1 MTYGKKS
8 LPNSARLLRRRLRS
22 QAGAAALEVALVL
35 GLVVIPLIEVVDEI
49 SERQADDVE
58 ARADRVGNPT
68 GSAGY
73 VAVGNNGTTVTTS
86 STGPSPSSTDAEFSY
101 SSSQSYNGSNWNV
114 TLEIQVTDPGG
125 NPHSNGDLEGD
136 WYDSSGT
143 KLVAA
148 DCSIDVNG
156 LCTVTIKI
164 KKSIT
169 NPIEY
174 RVDQLVSNELT
185 ISSGAVTEFVIYQ
198 S

>member
-1 MTYGKKS
+1 MTFGKKFFRGS
-8 LPNSARLLRRRLRS
+8 PRPTQRRLRS

-58 ARADRVGNPT
+58 ARADRIGDPS

-73 VAVGNNGTTVTTS
+73 VPVGNNGTTVTTT
-86 STGPSPSSTDAEFSY
+86 STGPAPSSTEAEFTY

-114 TLEIQVTDPGG
+114 TLEIAVTDGSG
-125 NPHSNGDLEGD
+125 NPQSNGDLEGD

-143 KLVAA
+143 KLEAA
-148 DCSIDVNG
+148 DCSIDVSG

-164 KKSIT
+164 KKVVT

-174 RVDQLVSNELT
+174 RVDSINSNELT
-185 ISSGAVTEFVIYQ
+185 ISSTAVTEFVILQ
-198 S
+198 N